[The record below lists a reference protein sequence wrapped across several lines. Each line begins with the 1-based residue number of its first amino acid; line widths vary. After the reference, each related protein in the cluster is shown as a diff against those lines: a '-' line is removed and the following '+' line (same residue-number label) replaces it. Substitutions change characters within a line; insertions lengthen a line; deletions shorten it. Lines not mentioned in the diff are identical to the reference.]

1 MFKLFEVKGGKF
13 EVLPQV
19 NPKNIKKSLI
29 GLVII
34 GIISLLSG
42 WLNISEKQVWKYYQL
57 LMGALNLTNDL
68 PEFSNNEHKL
78 DSKIELDVDRAIFEA
93 TAEYDRIIAEA
104 DKKYKPKYVDGVNDE
119 AVCYTDECKTLAP
132 PMRLCASWVDDCPKE

>member
-1 MFKLFEVKGGKF
+1 MFKLFEIKGGKF
-13 EVLPQV
+13 EALPQV
-19 NPKNIKKSLI
+19 SPKNIKKGLI

-42 WLNISEKQVWKYYQL
+42 WLNISEKEVWKYYQL
-57 LMGALNLTNDL
+57 LMGALNLTNAL

-78 DSKIELDVDRAIFEA
+78 DSKIELDVDKAILEA

-104 DKKYKPKYVDGVNDE
+104 DKKYKPRYIEEANDE
-119 AVCYTDECKTLAP
+119 TLCYSDECKTLAP
-132 PMRLCASWVDDCPKE
+132 PMRLCAPWLDTCPKN